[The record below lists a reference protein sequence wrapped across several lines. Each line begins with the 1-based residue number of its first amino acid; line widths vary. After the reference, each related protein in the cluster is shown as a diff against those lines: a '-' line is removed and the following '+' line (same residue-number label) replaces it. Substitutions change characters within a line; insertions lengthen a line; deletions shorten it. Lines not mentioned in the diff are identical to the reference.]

1 VNHVRPMKSSIRR
14 VAGVGFER
22 YGYAAFAVL
31 LFVVLLV
38 YNLVRDPELL
48 TGSGALQA
56 FSIVAPLILLA
67 IAVTP
72 SVLSGHGGIDL
83 SLGPYAGF
91 VTVLIGTHFN
101 SGILGSPFVVV
112 PLVII
117 LGGALGLFNGLLV
130 TVVRLQPVVVTLGT
144 YLAVSGL
151 AEYYAPGSGGT
162 VPGWIASISGSGIDV
177 VIVVIV
183 IAVWQLG
190 KRAHWFTWL
199 MAVGRDDRAAY
210 AAGIPVTAV
219 RTTAYILGGMLAG
232 VAGITL
238 TALISGADSTV
249 GPTYTLTAVAA
260 VALGGTSLAG
270 GLGGILG
277 AVVGALDIF
286 FVENILTLLNVS
298 PFVVNLAYGVIL
310 VVALVINAAVGR
322 RSRRRR
328 LPPVTLVD
336 TAPLAPAK
344 EPA

>member
-1 VNHVRPMKSSIRR
+1 MRR
-14 VAGVGFER
+14 AAGVGFER
-22 YGYAAFAVL
+22 YGYAAFAVVMFIGL
-31 LFVVLLV
+31 LAF
-38 YNLVRDPELL
+38 NFVRDPYLF
-48 TGSGALQA
+48 TRTGALQA

-67 IAVTP
+67 LAVTP

-91 VTVLIGTHFN
+91 VTVLIGIHFN
-101 SGILGSPFVVV
+101 TGILGSPYVVV
-112 PLVII
+112 PLVLI
-117 LGGALGLFNGLLV
+117 LGAALGLFNGLLV
-130 TVVRLQPVVVTLGT
+130 TVVRLQPVVVTLAT
-144 YLAVSGL
+144 YLALSGL

-162 VPGWIASISGSGIDV
+162 VPNWIVNISGTGTDV
-177 VIVVIV
+177 AIVAIV
-183 IAVWQLG
+183 LVVWQLG
-190 KRAHWFTWL
+190 KRTHWFTWL

-219 RTTAYILGGMLAG
+219 RTTAYVLGGLLAG

-238 TALISGADSTV
+238 TALIGGADSTV

-270 GLGGILG
+270 GLGGMLG

-286 FVENILTLLNVS
+286 FVENILTIFNVS

-310 VVALVINAAVGR
+310 VVALVINAAVSR

-328 LPPVTLVD
+328 LPMLTPD
-336 TAPLAPAK
+336 AAASM
-344 EPA
+344 ASA

>member
-1 VNHVRPMKSSIRR
+1 MRR
-14 VAGVGFER
+14 TAGVGFER
-22 YGYAAFAVL
+22 YGYAAFAVVLFIGL
-31 LFVVLLV
+31 LIF
-38 YNLVRDPELL
+38 NLFRDPELF
-48 TGSGALQA
+48 TRTGALQA

-67 IAVTP
+67 LAVTP

-101 SGILGSPFVVV
+101 SGILGSPYVVV
-112 PLVII
+112 PLVLIC
-117 LGGALGLFNGLLV
+117 GAILGLFNGLLV
-130 TVVRLQPVVVTLGT
+130 TVVRLQPVVVTLAT
-144 YLAVSGL
+144 YLALSGL
-151 AEYYAPGSGGT
+151 AQYYAPGSGGT
-162 VPGWIASISGSGIDV
+162 VPNWIANISGTGTDV
-177 VIVVIV
+177 VIVALVLV
-183 IAVWQLG
+183 VWQLG
-190 KRAHWFTWL
+190 KRTHGFTWL

-219 RTTAYILGGMLAG
+219 RTMAYVIGGLLAG

-249 GPTYTLTAVAA
+249 GPTYTLTSVAA

-270 GLGGILG
+270 GLGGMLG

-286 FVENILTLLNVS
+286 FVENILTILNVS

-310 VVALVINAAVGR
+310 VVALVINAAVSR

-328 LPPVTLVD
+328 LTMPSPDAVARTEL
-336 TAPLAPAK
+336 T
-344 EPA
+344 